1 LPCIFQQV
9 ATRSEAFKGFVTPTV
24 LSAPLNKANSPTC
37 FQMLPTTNSLLISS
51 SNFPFRSKESTSYD
65 MAEFD
70 QSAIFL
76 YLDGHDQEQRQTLN
90 IFPSQPMHV
99 AEPIPAKGVSMGM
112 VAAMLPNGNSS
123 PPKRQ
128 EQGGQRSPAVPPP
141 APTVALPNSAKETKS
156 SLSKKEATS
165 GGKGATSGDQE
176 RVRDPKTLR
185 RLAQNREAARK
196 SRLRKKVSQSTN

>member
-1 LPCIFQQV
+1 MP
-9 ATRSEAFKGFVTPTV
+9 A
-24 LSAPLNKANSPTC
+24 
-37 FQMLPTTNSLLISS
+37 SS
-51 SNFPFRSKESTSYD
+51 TMSKESASYD

-99 AEPIPAKGVSMGM
+99 AEPIPAKDVSVGM
-112 VAAMLPNGNSS
+112 VAAMPNGNSS

-141 APTVALPNSAKETKS
+141 APTVALLTSAKETKS
-156 SLSKKEATS
+156 SLTKKEATN

-176 RVRDPKTLR
+176 RVRDPKVTVSVTLSLILGFCYNSSKVVSSR
-185 RLAQNREAARK
+185 VK
-196 SRLRKKVSQSTN
+196 SHILHTTLQCYTNF